1 MLPRGSWI
9 PAERRGVVSSTG
21 ACGLLSLGSSSEMLS
36 QRAGGCQLLEAR
48 LTFAILEGA
57 GTISISLG
65 PGLRPRGLL
74 LEDPQI
80 LVGAGEVAV
89 TLPSLKILPCWLDAG
104 LELYSTPT
112 HNWGLHH
119 PSPHCTPIPSPARC
133 KTQAPSCQVRGG
145 QTSTG
150 LNSGPSSS
158 LTCCVIPLSSPPH
171 PPPQASFPPLD
182 SDGVSSHFPG
192 WGEFETHDPGAS
204 LPGFESELLPQ
215 TSHIRVPSLSFL
227 LCNVCVGEGWL
238 PPRWAGEMRL
248 FGIQNALGR
257 AVFEYLTPGTHWY
270 FWCKC

>member
-158 LTCCVIPLSSPPH
+158 LTCCVIPLSSPPT
-171 PPPQASFPPLD
+171 PRPRPLFLLWTVMESQVTSRGGGNLRPMTLEPACLGLNPSCCPKQVTFGSRAS
-182 SDGVSSHFPG
+182 VSSSVMCV
-192 WGEFETHDPGAS
+192 WGKAGS
-204 LPGFESELLPQ
+204 LPG
-215 TSHIRVPSLSFL
+215 
-227 LCNVCVGEGWL
+227 G
-238 PPRWAGEMRL
+238 
-248 FGIQNALGR
+248 LG
-257 AVFEYLTPGTHWY
+257 
-270 FWCKC
+270 K